1 MPARALLLPLLA
13 LACQAAPPADTG
25 FGTTPNAT
33 STGTTTASADTSSSS
48 SEASTTQ
55 PAASTTSSTS
65 DPSTTTTTAIFD
77 LGTTADLGSAGPPGC
92 KGKIDFLFVISRDG
106 GMQFLQQRM
115 IAAVPDF
122 LATIQAKFG
131 DFDYHL
137 MVVDSDADWGLSY
150 CTAECPKPFQE
161 CTVDAYPCDLVDT
174 VTACDNTL
182 GAGNVFAAGAQAYNK
197 PCPIADGM
205 RFVNRDQPDLAETFK
220 CMAQLGISGRGW
232 MGEALMMALST
243 QLTLPG
249 GCNQGFLR
257 KDALLMVTLVTPG
270 LDLEGKPNGSAGT
283 PTEWAQAVVAAKH
296 GDLNSIVMLGI
307 LDPECAPGD
316 RLCEMVRMFP
326 NHHIGA
332 NTAPDF
338 ASAFEVATDLVESA
352 CEEFVPPA

>member
-25 FGTTPNAT
+25 FGPTPNAT
-33 STGTTTASADTSSSS
+33 STGTTTSSADTSSST

-92 KGKIDFLFVISRDG
+92 KGKIDFLFVISRDD
-106 GMQFLQQRM
+106 GMELMQKEM
-115 IAAVPDF
+115 SAAVPAF
-122 LATIQAKFG
+122 LATIQTKFS

-137 MVVDSDADWGLSY
+137 MVVDGDDTWGLPK
-150 CTAECPKPFQE
+150 CTDECPKPFQE
-161 CTVDAYPCDLVDT
+161 CVTDDYPCELLDL
-174 VTACDNTL
+174 VTACDRTL
-182 GAGNVFAAGAQAYNK
+182 GAGNVFAAGGQAYNK
-197 PCPIADGM
+197 PCPIADGR
-205 RFVNRDQPDLAETFK
+205 RFVTRDQPDLAETFK

-257 KDALLMVTLVTPG
+257 KDALLMVTLI
-270 LDLEGKPNGSAGT
+270 DWNYDYEGKPNGSAGT

-296 GDLNSIVMLGI
+296 GDPDSIVMFSI
-307 LDPECAPGD
+307 LDPECPPWD
-316 RLCEMVRMFP
+316 RTCEMVRMFP
-326 NHHIGA
+326 NHHISA

-338 ASAFEVATDLVESA
+338 APAFDEATDLVEAA